1 MDFLYQLLL
10 CCWDWV
16 EHRSISFWLQWCL
29 QAYFILQFF
38 VWSSVEWQAFVVLL
52 SADGNQSW
60 WLLQS
65 SFCHAGFQRGGLDSD
80 FVCKFPVCP
89 VSFFPTDKYAYRIPC
104 FWFQVEFV
112 FVRTEFSR
120 FYPRARFILFHQF
133 RLKDLQNPTSFQ
145 YHAIVVLTHC
155 SGIAPISNF
164 RLRYCHFMHHHLFG
178 CQIISINLGAFLL
191 FYWVSGEDQKHGLV
205 LT

>member
-1 MDFLYQLLL
+1 MNFVYQLPLW
-10 CCWDWV
+10 CWDWV
-16 EHRSISFWLQWCL
+16 EHRSISFWLQWYL

-38 VWSSVEWQAFVVLL
+38 VCSSVKWQLSFWLQWCLQAYFVLQFFVCSSVKWQAFVVLL

-80 FVCKFPVCP
+80 FVCKFPFCP
-89 VSFFPTDKYAYRIPC
+89 VSLFPTHKYVYRIPC

-133 RLKDLQNPTSFQ
+133 RLKSLQNLTSSQ
-145 YHAIVVLTHC
+145 YHAIMVLVHC
-155 SGIAPISNF
+155 SGI
-164 RLRYCHFMHHHLFG
+164 
-178 CQIISINLGAFLL
+178 
-191 FYWVSGEDQKHGLV
+191 
-205 LT
+205 